1 MKLVLV
7 VGANGFLGSALVDKL
22 ISQECEV
29 VAVYNSSF
37 DKINKKAKIFTKEE
51 LFDSNIQPDTL
62 FYLSGN
68 YAVPHEKLLV
78 INDDLYKYSLRFPN
92 SKMVYISSTNVYG
105 NSDQVITENSAFTN
119 PGTYALSKIAGE
131 FIVSSMKHFSILR
144 LAYIYGPGISNN
156 SFIPQIIHS
165 AKENKKITLFGNG
178 EREQD
183 YLYIDD
189 AVNMC
194 LASALNKNNNIYL
207 GATGIS
213 VSNKEIAEEI
223 KKYTDC
229 FIEYK
234 GEETGKSFYFDP
246 SKTFEELNWHPT
258 TTIAEGIQIMLV

>member
-1 MKLVLV
+1 MKLILV

-22 ISQECEV
+22 LSQEYEV

-37 DKINKKAKIFTKEE
+37 DKINKKAKILTKEE
-51 LFDSNIQPDTL
+51 LFDSNIQPDTV

-78 INDDLYKYSLRFPN
+78 LNDDLYKYSLRFPN

-131 FIVSSMKHFSILR
+131 FIVSAMKHFSILR

-156 SFIPQIIHS
+156 SFIPQIIKS
-165 AKENKKITLFGNG
+165 AKENKRITLFGNG

-183 YLYIDD
+183 YIYIDD

-194 LASALNKNNNIYL
+194 FASALNENNSIYL

-223 KKYTDC
+223 QKHTDC
-229 FIEYK
+229 SITFI
-234 GEETGKSFYFDP
+234 GEETGKSFYFNP
-246 SKTFEELNWHPT
+246 SKTFKELNWHPT
-258 TTIAEGIQIMLV
+258 ITIADGIQKMLI

>member
-7 VGANGFLGSALVDKL
+7 VGANGFLGSTLVNKLLDKKY
-22 ISQECEV
+22 EV
-29 VAVYNSSF
+29 VAIYNSSF
-37 DKINKKAKIFTKEE
+37 DKINKKAKIITKDE
-51 LFDSNIQPDTL
+51 LFHSDIQPDTV

-68 YAVPHEKLLV
+68 YSIPHDKLLI
-78 INDDLYKYSLRFPN
+78 INDDLYQYSLRFPN
-92 SKMVYISSTNVYG
+92 SKMVYVSSTNVYG
-105 NSDQVITENSAFTN
+105 NSDEVITENSAFNN

-156 SFIPQIIHS
+156 SFIPQIIKS
-165 AKENKKITLFGNG
+165 ARENKKITLFGNG

-194 LASALNKNNNIYL
+194 LASALNENNNTYL

-223 KKYTDC
+223 KKYTGC
-229 FIEYK
+229 SIEYK
-234 GEETGKSFYFDP
+234 GVETGKSFYFNP
-246 SKTFEELNWHPT
+246 SKTFKELNWHPV
-258 TTIAEGIQIMLV
+258 TTISEGIQKMLV